1 MRRRLA
7 HVANASVVSAAIAP
21 RLYAVSPAEPARAP
35 SGMQIQPWKWH
46 DSTSSHPGYGAS
58 PALVNSVF
66 RQAEA
71 GYLGAQCDLFDDL
84 IESDGHLRSLIEGRI
99 GAVAG
104 REWVIQPGSQDS
116 RSIKAAEALER
127 VLRDSLNFHDFI
139 EHQLTANYYGFAAS
153 EIDWQDRDGDI
164 VPAWFANAPHTRF
177 VFDPFNNLR
186 LLTPAAQDHGVELQ
200 PGKWVVTRRPH
211 KNLARAGLMRTLAW
225 WAVFKRMSV
234 RDWIVFAEKFGIPN
248 VIGEYR
254 DNATTEAIQA
264 LEKAIRDIGEAGQ
277 AVLPESTKIAFT
289 DAVQRS
295 GDNSGLHPA
304 VVALCESQMSKLI
317 NGSTLT
323 SDSGG
328 PGSFALG
335 KVHESRQFSLEVAD
349 ATRLSHVFRQHIGVP
364 FLRFNGMAGAAAPRL
379 KVQVMQELD
388 AKTRAEVASLVVND
402 LGAEIDGAQLLDELG
417 FRRPSRAEDALRGRV
432 TPSEPGTE
440 RDAKSLPSAP
450 KPKSPAPAE
459 E

>member
-1 MRRRLA
+1 MQ
-7 HVANASVVSAAIAP
+7 VA
-21 RLYAVSPAEPARAP
+21 
-35 SGMQIQPWKWH
+35 PWRWV
-46 DSTSSHPGYGAS
+46 DSISSHPGYGAI
-58 PALVNSVF
+58 PALVNGIF

-71 GYLGAQCDLFDDL
+71 GYIGAQCDLFDDL

-104 REWVIQPGSQDS
+104 RDWVIQPGSQDAQ
-116 RSIKAAEALER
+116 SIKAAGSLER

-139 EHQLTANYYGFAAS
+139 EHQLSANYYGFAAS

-177 VFDPFNNLR
+177 VFDDFNQLR
-186 LLTPAAQDHGVELQ
+186 LLTPANQQDGIPLT

-234 RDWIVFAEKFGIPN
+234 RDWIIFAEKFGIPN
-248 VIGEYR
+248 VIGVYD
-254 DNATTEAIQA
+254 DNAATEAKDA
-264 LEKAIRDIGEAGQ
+264 LEKAVRDIGQAGQ
-277 AVLPESTKIAFT
+277 AVLARSTEIVFSSVA
-289 DAVQRS
+289 QRG

-304 VVALCESQMSKLI
+304 VVALCESQMSKLV

-364 FLRFNGMAGAAAPRL
+364 FLRYNGLAGAAAPRL

-388 AKTRAEVASLVVND
+388 AKTRAEVASIVVND

-417 FRRPSRAEDALRGRV
+417 FRRPSRSQDALRGRV
-432 TPSEPGTE
+432 APSEPGGD
-440 RDAKSLPSAP
+440 RGP
-450 KPKSPAPAE
+450 KPLPAKPAPAPAPGAGDA
-459 E
+459 

>member
-1 MRRRLA
+1 MQ
-7 HVANASVVSAAIAP
+7 
-21 RLYAVSPAEPARAP
+21 AV
-35 SGMQIQPWKWH
+35 PWAWV
-46 DSTSSHPGYGAS
+46 DSTSSHPGYGAV
-58 PALVNSVF
+58 PALVNGIF

-71 GYLGAQCDLFDDL
+71 GYIGGQCDLFDDL

-104 REWVIQPGSQDS
+104 REWVIQPGSQDAH
-116 RSIKAAEALER
+116 SIKAAQTLER

-139 EHQLTANYYGFAAS
+139 EHQLSANYYGFAAS
-153 EIDWQDRDGDI
+153 EIDWQERDGDV

-177 VFDPFNNLR
+177 VFDKWNSLR
-186 LLTPAAQDHGVELQ
+186 LLTLEAQQDGVELL

-234 RDWIVFAEKFGIPN
+234 RDWIIFAEKFGIPN
-248 VIGEYR
+248 VIGVYA
-254 DNATTEAIQA
+254 DNATEEAKDALETAIQN
-264 LEKAIRDIGEAGQ
+264 IGEAGQ
-277 AVLPESTKIAFT
+277 AVLAESTKIVFSE
-289 DAVQRS
+289 VQRQ

-304 VVALCESQMSKLI
+304 VVALCESQMSKLV

-323 SDSGG
+323 SDTGG

-364 FLRFNGMAGAAAPRL
+364 FLRYNGLTGAAAPRL

-388 AKTRAEVASLVVND
+388 AKTRAEVASIVVND

-417 FRRPSRAEDALRGRV
+417 FRRPSRPEDALRGRV
-432 TPSEPGTE
+432 EPSVPGEE
-440 RDAKSLPSAP
+440 RGPKDMPDAPARPVK
-450 KPKSPAPAE
+450 PAPAANGVAPDA
-459 E
+459 